1 MWKFIFENFWFKLV
15 ALVMALL
22 LWFHVA
28 TERVYEYTKS
38 FPVKISNIPKGFILS
53 EEVPQEVQV
62 KIRGK
67 GKELL
72 KLLLTEKKNLQVDIK
87 DFKAGEGDYTFKPQE
102 IPIPEGLDLKVDEIV
117 SPKSIKIN
125 LDHSTEKKVPIH
137 SQITILP
144 KEGYL
149 QVSAVSL
156 APHEVVI
163 SGPTKLVKN
172 IETIETEKRVL
183 ENVTEPISDRIGLTL
198 PKGYNLELS
207 FKQVNFSANVQKAME
222 KEISGVPVEIV
233 NLPSGRKVKV
243 QPDSIKV
250 VIFVGENVVNQLTKD
265 QIKVTIDCDRVKR
278 NVETKLQPVVKLP
291 PIASLIRTEPDSL
304 VVTIRF

>member
-1 MWKFIFENFWFKLV
+1 MWKFIFENFWFKIV

-38 FPVKISNIPKGFILS
+38 FPVKISNLPKELVLS
-53 EEVPQEVQV
+53 EAVPQEVQV

-72 KLLLTEKKNLQVDIK
+72 KLLLTEKRNLQIDIK
-87 DFKAGEGDYTFKPQE
+87 DFKAGESDYTFKPQE

-149 QVSAVSL
+149 QVGEVSL
-156 APHEVVI
+156 NLHQVVI

-183 ENVTEPISDRIGLTL
+183 ENVVEPISDQIGLTL
-198 PKGYNLELS
+198 PKGYNLKLP
-207 FKQVNFSANVQKAME
+207 FNQVKFSADVQKGIE
-222 KEISGVPVEIV
+222 KEIPSVPVETV
-233 NLPSGRKVKV
+233 NLPKGRKAIV

-250 VIFVGENVVNQLTKD
+250 IIFVAENVVNRLTED
-265 QIKVTIDCDRVKR
+265 QIKVTIDCARVKR

-304 VVTIRF
+304 MVTIR

>member
-1 MWKFIFENFWFKLV
+1 MWKFIFENFGFKIV

-28 TERVYEYTKS
+28 TEKVYEYTTS
-38 FPVKISNIPKGFILS
+38 FPVKISNLPKDLILS
-53 EEVPQEVQV
+53 EEVPKEVQV
-62 KIRGK
+62 QIRGK

-72 KLLLTEKKNLQVDIK
+72 KLLLVQKESLQIDSKN
-87 DFKAGEGDYTFKPQE
+87 FKAGESEYTLKPQE

-144 KEGYL
+144 KEGYI
-149 QVSAVSL
+149 QVGEVSL

-163 SGPTKLVKN
+163 AGPTKLVRN
-172 IETIETEKRVL
+172 IESVETEKKIL
-183 ENVTEPISDRIGLTL
+183 EDVTQAIADRIGLTL
-198 PKGYNLELS
+198 PKGHNLRLS
-207 FKQVNFSANVQKAME
+207 FNQVKFSADVQKAME
-222 KEISGVPVEIV
+222 KEIPGVPVETV
-233 NLPSGRKVKV
+233 NLSNGRKAKI

-250 VIFVGENVVNQLTKD
+250 IIFVGENAVNRLTQD
-265 QIKVTIDCDRVKR
+265 QIKVTIDCARVKR

-291 PIASLIRTEPDSL
+291 PMASLIRIEPDSL
-304 VVTIRF
+304 MVTIR

>member
-1 MWKFIFENFWFKLV
+1 MWKFIFENFWFKIV

-28 TERVYEYTKS
+28 TEKVYEYTKS
-38 FPVKISNIPKGFILS
+38 FPVKISNFPKELILS
-53 EEVPQEVQV
+53 EAVSQEVQV

-72 KLLLTEKKNLQVDIK
+72 KLLLTEKRNLQIDIK
-87 DFKAGEGDYTFKPQE
+87 DFKAGESDYTFKPQE

-117 SPKSIKIN
+117 SSKSIKIN
-125 LDHSTEKKVPIH
+125 LDHLIEKKVPIH

-149 QVSAVSL
+149 QVGEVSL
-156 APHEVVI
+156 NLHQVGI
-163 SGPTKLVKN
+163 SGPIKLVRG
-172 IETIETEKRVL
+172 IESIETEKKVL
-183 ENVTEPISDRIGLTL
+183 EDVTQPISDRIGLTL
-198 PKGYNLELS
+198 PQGYNLRLS
-207 FKQVNFSANVQKAME
+207 FNQVKFSADVQKGIE
-222 KEISGVPVEIV
+222 KEIPSVPVETV

-250 VIFVGENVVNQLTKD
+250 IIFVGENVVNRLTED
-265 QIKVTIDCDRVKR
+265 QIKVTIDCGRVKR
-278 NVETKLQPVVKLP
+278 NVETKLQPLVKLP
-291 PIASLIRTEPDSL
+291 PTASLIRTEPDSL
-304 VVTIRF
+304 MVIIR